1 MAHTITNRE
10 FFLIS
15 CDRDQFFQINR
26 YAQREL
32 SKRFKQ
38 EDPIW
43 EKEKIYEQW
52 LDEPIDIRKFEAAK
66 LNRNGEAMPEN
77 YYR

>member
-1 MAHTITNRE
+1 MVGYVSNRE
-10 FFLIS
+10 FFALS
-15 CDRDQFFQINR
+15 CDRGHFFQINR

-52 LDEPIDIRKFEAAK
+52 LDEPVDIRKFEAAR
-66 LNRNGEAMPEN
+66 LNSNGEALPEN

>member
-15 CDRDQFFQINR
+15 CDRGQFFQINR

-52 LDEPIDIRKFEAAK
+52 LDEPVDIRKFEAAK

-77 YYR
+77 YYK